1 MPYTLNHKKITMV
14 AALSGLAVILV
25 LGFVFGNIRDVIF
38 GAPLSIDT
46 VSDGTTLSSGFLPI
60 SGNAQHARTVS
71 INGRPIVIDRNGNF
85 TDGVLLSPGYNVV
98 EIALRDQFGK
108 EKVKTYHLVLDQNGT
123 DAAAV
128 ATTTNSSGRF

>member
-1 MPYTLNHKKITMV
+1 MNHKKITIV
-14 AALSGLAVILV
+14 AALTGLAVILV

-38 GAPLSIDT
+38 GAPLSIHT
-46 VSDGTTLSSGFLPI
+46 VSDGTTLSNGFLPI

-71 INGRPIVIDRNGNF
+71 INGRPITIDRSGDF

-98 EIALRDQFGK
+98 EVALRDQFGK
-108 EKVKTYHLVLDQNGT
+108 EKVRTYHLVLDETGT

-128 ATTTNSSGRF
+128 ATTTGSAGDRF